1 MEKQVKL
8 CRDSRHGTNQ
18 LQNLISVPMKIFMA
32 CLFAFLCMSSTYAQ
46 KKIVG
51 TVTDTSGESI
61 IGASVVVKGT
71 TNGTITD
78 MDGNFTLTNVPDN
91 GIISISYV
99 GYLTQDVKA
108 AGKTSLKVVMKEDTE
123 TLQEVVVVGY
133 GVQKKSDVTGSMVS
147 VGEKDLKSRPVS
159 NAFEALQGHAAGVD
173 IRTSDRP
180 GEMGDVYIRGIRSLN
195 ASSSPLYVVDGVPL
209 NGTVGKTPEESL
221 DGISA
226 RSGALESLNPSDIE
240 SVEILKDASATAIY
254 GSRGAN
260 GVVLITTKKG
270 KEGKLTL
277 SYSGSLTVE
286 NQKDRTTWMSAGD
299 YITWRRWAYYYR
311 DSNNYPR
318 GDQPTV
324 ENDKQIFNGDNDV
337 YAWANIMKGWAGGSW
352 DGSKVATTDWGG
364 FVTQTGITTEHTV
377 SGSGGNEKNQSYVSF
392 GWLDNKGTIK
402 GQDYTR
408 YTAKVSNDLKL
419 TTWLSLGGSVN
430 ATYSVQNYGM
440 SNDGGTTS
448 GPRSAYAAAMNDLP
462 YAVAYDDDGNRI
474 EYPGADTKI
483 KTVVDE
489 WNYSTDER
497 KTFRAFGS
505 FYAQMNF
512 GKIWAPLE
520 GLSYKVNF
528 GPDFRSYRR
537 GMFNDAASVNR
548 EGVNYASLTKSTD
561 FSWTLDNLLYYNKTI
576 GKHDFGFTF
585 LQTATKYDYESSFM
599 SAEGIPVAE
608 SLWNALNT
616 TNISSLKS
624 WDSSLTKKQLLSY
637 MARMNYT
644 YNGRYMLTASVRRDG
659 ASQLAAGHKW
669 ATFPS
674 VALGW
679 RMDQEDF
686 MKDISW
692 ISQMKLRL
700 GYGVTGNSAIEPYQT
715 KGSIVSLFYP
725 FGSSSTPG
733 YVGYESQL
741 SSGSVTMANQNLGWE
756 KTKQYN
762 VGVDFGFLNGRISGI
777 LDVYTSRTTDLL
789 MLQNIPSLTG
799 YATTYNNIG
808 ETKNFGVDLSLNL
821 IPVKTRDF
829 EWSISANAAYT
840 KNEIVSLSNGKEDD
854 ISNNWFIGESTGVIY
869 SYKSAGIWK
878 EEDADVMAKFNANGH
893 NFQVGM
899 TRPADLNGDYK
910 IDANDDRTIIGHTDP
925 RWTVGLNTNLVYK
938 NWDLGIQLYGRMD
951 YTYSTGGVWVGG
963 RYNVRSYDYYN
974 ENNKNAEYQKPIFD
988 EGGKDAYYFIL
999 GYKNGSY
1006 MKIRNISLG
1015 YTFPNTML
1023 KNTGISNLKVY
1034 AQCKNPGMLFSHI
1047 DFIDMDTY
1055 SNTYNSG
1062 VTFGVNVSF

>member
-1 MEKQVKL
+1 
-8 CRDSRHGTNQ
+8 
-18 LQNLISVPMKIFMA
+18 MKMIMA
-32 CLFAFLCMSSTYAQ
+32 CIFALLCISSTYAQ
-46 KKIVG
+46 KKVTG
-51 TVTDTSGESI
+51 TVADASGEAV

-78 MDGNFTLTNVPDN
+78 MDGKFELSNVPNNGTLT
-91 GIISISYV
+91 ISYV
-99 GYLTQDVKA
+99 GYLTQDVSV
-108 AGKTSLKVVMKEDTE
+108 AGKNSLKVTLKEDTK
-123 TLQEVVVVGY
+123 TLDEVVVVGY

-180 GEMGDVYIRGIRSLN
+180 GEMGNVYIRGVRSLN
-195 ASSSPLYVVDGVPL
+195 ASSTPLYVVDGVPL

-221 DGISA
+221 DGA
-226 RSGALESLNPSDIE
+226 APRGGVLESLNPSDIE
-240 SVEILKDASATAIY
+240 SVEVLKDASATAIY

-260 GVVLITTKKG
+260 GVILITTKKG

-277 SYSGSLTVE
+277 NYTGSVTVE

-311 DSNNYPR
+311 DPSSYPR
-318 GDQPTV
+318 GDQPTQA
-324 ENDKQIFNGDNDV
+324 NDKQIFNGDNDV
-337 YAWANIMKGWAGGSW
+337 YTWNNIMKGWAGNSW

-402 GQDYTR
+402 GQDYNR

-419 TTWLSLGGSVN
+419 TPWLTLGGSIN
-430 ATYSVQNYGM
+430 ATYSIQNYGM

-448 GPRSAYAAAMNDLP
+448 GPRSAYQAAMRNLP
-462 YAVAYDDDGNRI
+462 FAVAFDDDGNRI
-474 EYPGADTKI
+474 EYPGADSKI

-489 WNYSTDER
+489 WNYSKDER
-497 KTFRAFGS
+497 KIFRAFGS
-505 FYAQMNF
+505 FYAQFNF
-512 GKIWAPLE
+512 GKMWKPLE

-537 GMFNDAASVNR
+537 GMFNDAQSVNR

-561 FSWTLDNLLYYNKTI
+561 FSWTLDNLLYYNKTV

-599 SAEGIPVAE
+599 SAEGIPLAE

-616 TNISSLKS
+616 TNVSSLKS

-644 YNGRYMLTASVRRDG
+644 FNGRYMLTASVRRDG

-669 ATFPS
+669 STFPS

-679 RMDQEDF
+679 RIDQEGF
-686 MKDISW
+686 MKDITW

-700 GYGVTGNSAIEPYQT
+700 GYGVTGNSAIDPYQT

-725 FGSSSTPG
+725 YGSTATPG

-741 SSGSVTMANQNLGWE
+741 ASGAVTMANQNLGWE
-756 KTKQYN
+756 KTKQFN
-762 VGVDFGFLNGRISGI
+762 VGIDYGFLNGRISGI

-789 MLQNIPSLTG
+789 MKQNIPSLTG
-799 YATTYNNIG
+799 YASTYNNIG
-808 ETKNFGVDLSLNL
+808 ETKNFGIDLTLNL
-821 IPVKTRDF
+821 IPVKTHDF

-840 KNEIVSLSNGKEDD
+840 KNEIVTLANGKEDD
-854 ISNNWFIGESTGVIY
+854 ISNGWFIGQSTGVIY
-869 SYKSAGIWK
+869 GYKSQGLWK
-878 EEDADVMAKFNANGH
+878 EEDADLMAKFNANGH

-899 TRPADLNGDYK
+899 TRPADLNGDNK
-910 IDANDDRTIIGHTDP
+910 IDANNDRTIIGHTDP
-925 RWTVGLNTNLVYK
+925 RWTVGINTNLTYK

-988 EGGKDAYYFIL
+988 EGGIDAYYYIL

-1006 MKIRNISLG
+1006 LKIRNISLG
-1015 YTFPNTML
+1015 YTFPSKLL
-1023 KNTGISNLKVY
+1023 KNTGISNLKFY
-1034 AQCKNPGMLFSHI
+1034 AQCKNPGMVFSNI
-1047 DFIDMDTY
+1047 KFMDMDTY